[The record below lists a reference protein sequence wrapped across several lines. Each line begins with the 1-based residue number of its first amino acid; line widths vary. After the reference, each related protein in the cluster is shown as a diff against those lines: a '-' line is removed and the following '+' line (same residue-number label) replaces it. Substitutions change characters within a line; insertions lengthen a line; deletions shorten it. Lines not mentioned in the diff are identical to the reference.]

1 MTPRQPSDKALIEA
15 AARLANLPLT
25 AQRAEQLVPV
35 MDDIFQM
42 LDALKQLSLGESA
55 PAFAY
60 HANWGD

>member
-1 MTPRQPSDKALIEA
+1 MNARLPSDKALIEA

-42 LDALKQLSLGESA
+42 LDALEQLSLGEAA

-60 HANWGD
+60 QAKWGD

>member
-1 MTPRQPSDKALIEA
+1 
-15 AARLANLPLT
+15 LANLPLT

-42 LDALKQLSLGESA
+42 LDSLEQLSLGEAA

-60 HANWGD
+60 LAKWKD